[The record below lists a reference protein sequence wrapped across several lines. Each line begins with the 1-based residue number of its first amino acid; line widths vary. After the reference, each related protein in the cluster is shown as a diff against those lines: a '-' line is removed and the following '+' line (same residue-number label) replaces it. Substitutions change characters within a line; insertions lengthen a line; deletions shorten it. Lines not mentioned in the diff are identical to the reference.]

1 MLFSIIV
8 PVYNADVYLE
18 RCVKSILKQEFKDFE
33 LILVNDGSKDNS
45 LSLIEKFAKQD
56 NRIKYISQENRG
68 LSYARNRGISMSTG
82 MYIVFVDA
90 DDWIDIKF
98 LEISKQY
105 IEKYNP
111 DIITY
116 RHCGSK
122 LVSKE
127 EKKKKFLIKEK
138 QGADK
143 LFDLSI
149 SNYAWSKVFRRDIIL
164 SYGDEVFPVGRRYE
178 DIATMYKIFC
188 EANIVLCSNEILY
201 FYEQN
206 NVNSI
211 TSCRMEK
218 DIKDDIQTLNEMMK
232 FKEAAQYKYW
242 NYYLLVKIFGYMSD
256 LYKVENIDKAKR
268 KKYVGIMY
276 SESKKIKYRKRYLKL
291 SADAL
296 RAILVKCKIAHI
308 YFEIKKIKNWRC

>member
-122 LVSKE
+122 LVS
-127 EKKKKFLIKEK
+127 
-138 QGADK
+138 
-143 LFDLSI
+143 
-149 SNYAWSKVFRRDIIL
+149 
-164 SYGDEVFPVGRRYE
+164 
-178 DIATMYKIFC
+178 
-188 EANIVLCSNEILY
+188 
-201 FYEQN
+201 
-206 NVNSI
+206 
-211 TSCRMEK
+211 
-218 DIKDDIQTLNEMMK
+218 
-232 FKEAAQYKYW
+232 
-242 NYYLLVKIFGYMSD
+242 
-256 LYKVENIDKAKR
+256 
-268 KKYVGIMY
+268 
-276 SESKKIKYRKRYLKL
+276 
-291 SADAL
+291 
-296 RAILVKCKIAHI
+296 
-308 YFEIKKIKNWRC
+308 